1 MTKIL
6 KTMSLG
12 SAGGERQNRVQ
23 PVKSLDRALF
33 IDTEDRRV
41 GWRINVQANNVGG
54 FLFKLEDRR
63 WSYIHATAEAEY
75 RNGAKHG

>member
-6 KTMSLG
+6 KAMSLG
-12 SAGGERQNRVQ
+12 SAGGEWQNQVK

-41 GWRINVQANNVGG
+41 DWRINVQANMCG
-54 FLFKLEDRR
+54 KRR
-63 WSYIHATAEAEY
+63 KRSTSSRSIF
-75 RNGAKHG
+75 